1 MYQPDTVPDTAPTQV
16 RKPWRATFRTSLT
29 AFVALIPLIPQIAE
43 AANIDEIPAVASV
56 VGLAAAIS
64 RVLALNGVEAWLDKY
79 IPILAAEPY
88 EGKHRKDNKSD
99 EAN

>member
-16 RKPWRATFRTSLT
+16 RKPWRATFRTTLT

-43 AANIDEIPAVASV
+43 AAHIDEIPAVASV

-64 RVLALNGVEAWLDKY
+64 RVLTLNGVEAWLDKY

-88 EGKHRKDNKSD
+88 EGKHRKDKQSD

>member
-1 MYQPDTVPDTAPTQV
+1 MNPPDTAPTQV

-43 AANIDEIPAVASV
+43 AAHIDEIPAVASV
-56 VGLAAAIS
+56 VALSAAIS
-64 RVLALNGVEAWLDKY
+64 RVLALNGVESWLDKY

-88 EGKHRKDNKSD
+88 EGKHRKDKKSD
-99 EAN
+99 EEN

>member
-16 RKPWRATFRTSLT
+16 RKPWRATFRTTLT

-56 VGLAAAIS
+56 VGLADAIS

-88 EGKHRKDNKSD
+88 EGKHRKDKNSD

>member
-16 RKPWRATFRTSLT
+16 RKPWRATFRTTLT

-88 EGKHRKDNKSD
+88 EGKHRKDKKSD

>member
-16 RKPWRATFRTSLT
+16 RKPWRATFRTTLT

-88 EGKHRKDNKSD
+88 EGNHRKDKKTD
-99 EAN
+99 ETN

>member
-16 RKPWRATFRTSLT
+16 RKPWRATFRTTLT

>member
-88 EGKHRKDNKSD
+88 EGKHRKDKNSD

>member
-1 MYQPDTVPDTAPTQV
+1 MNRPESAPTQV
-16 RKPWRATFRTSLT
+16 RKPWRATFRTTLT
-29 AFVALIPLIPQIAE
+29 ASIALIPLIPQIAE

-56 VGLAAAIS
+56 IAIAAAVS

-88 EGKHRKDNKSD
+88 EGKHRKDKKTD
-99 EAN
+99 EPD

>member
-1 MYQPDTVPDTAPTQV
+1 MNRPDTVPDTAPTQV

-43 AANIDEIPAVASV
+43 AAHIDEIPAVASV

-64 RVLALNGVEAWLDKY
+64 RVLTLNGVESWLDKY

-88 EGKHRKDNKSD
+88 EGKHRKDKQSD
-99 EAN
+99 ETN

>member
-1 MYQPDTVPDTAPTQV
+1 MNPPDTAPTQV
-16 RKPWRATFRTSLT
+16 RKPWRATFRTTLT
-29 AFVALIPLIPQIAE
+29 ALVALIPLIPQIAE

-56 VGLAAAIS
+56 VALSAAIS

-88 EGKHRKDNKSD
+88 EGKHRKDKKSD
-99 EAN
+99 EEN